1 MLRVF
6 VKWEEEVQADCFKI
20 FKVNF
25 NFKVKA
31 LNKRRPRKALQ
42 AYQSVYDPLIH
53 VNITVVFICFELL
66 RNL

>member
-20 FKVNF
+20 FEVNF

-31 LNKRRPRKALQ
+31 LNKRRPRKAL
-42 AYQSVYDPLIH
+42 
-53 VNITVVFICFELL
+53 
-66 RNL
+66 